1 MLKRFFARLF
11 GRRTESGPPVGAPGP
26 SSQPQV
32 ATLTPARAPPPPP
45 PPPPA
50 PPQSALQTEAAP
62 VAVPVPLEPATSPP
76 PEGHVRLILSDGT
89 VVDPPV
95 DADFE
100 ERLRY
105 LSENVLKRRD
115 RPST

>member
-11 GRRTESGPPVGAPGP
+11 GRRTESGPPAGAPRP
-26 SSQPQV
+26 LSQPLV
-32 ATLTPARAPPPPP
+32 ATVTPAPAPPPPP
-45 PPPPA
+45 PPPPVPPLA
-50 PPQSALQTEAAP
+50 PRQTEP
-62 VAVPVPLEPATSPP
+62 VAVPVPLEPVASPP

>member
-1 MLKRFFARLF
+1 M
-11 GRRTESGPPVGAPGP
+11 
-26 SSQPQV
+26 
-32 ATLTPARAPPPPP
+32 
-45 PPPPA
+45 
-50 PPQSALQTEAAP
+50 SALAP
-62 VAVPVPLEPATSPP
+62 VKEVP

-100 ERLRY
+100 DRLRY

>member
-11 GRRTESGPPVGAPGP
+11 GRRTESAEVTDAPRAAVP
-26 SSQPQV
+26 AIQAP
-32 ATLTPARAPPPPP
+32 PARTMPPPPP

-50 PPQSALQTEAAP
+50 
-62 VAVPVPLEPATSPP
+62 VPVEPEVATPSPLDLVGAAP
-76 PEGHVRLILSDGT
+76 PEGHIRLILSDGT

-115 RPST
+115 RPPT